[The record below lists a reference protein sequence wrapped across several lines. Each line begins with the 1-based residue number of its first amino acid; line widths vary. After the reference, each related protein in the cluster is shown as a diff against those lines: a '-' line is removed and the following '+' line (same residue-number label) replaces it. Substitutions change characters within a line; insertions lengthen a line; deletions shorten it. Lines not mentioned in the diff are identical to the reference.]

1 MPNERRMSILVKT
14 LMCGISSW
22 SIVRSERIKMEMY
35 FAGSTMWDES
45 VKWTAANWR
54 IERERG

>member
-1 MPNERRMSILVKT
+1 MPNECRMSILVKT

-22 SIVRSERIKMEMY
+22 SIVRSERIRMEMY

-45 VKWTAANWR
+45 VK
-54 IERERG
+54 